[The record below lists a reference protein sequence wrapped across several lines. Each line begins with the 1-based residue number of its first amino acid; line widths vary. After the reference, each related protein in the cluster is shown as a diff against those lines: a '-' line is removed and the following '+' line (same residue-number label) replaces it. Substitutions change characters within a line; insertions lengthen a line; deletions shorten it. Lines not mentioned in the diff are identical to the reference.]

1 MEILKITAVPLSV
14 PSHFRGQTSLADA
27 PAPRQTPDSL
37 RAPVSRPGRLKS
49 APSVELVRQRRL
61 ECGFLDHT
69 SGSPGQMIKNT
80 GFEPLPSP
88 MELESGVWAPESAH
102 LISVPGVTK
111 APQSL
116 KVTRSWRI
124 FRQTRYYRTT
134 NDLFLNDPDNRSV
147 TLYPLVNMDMCKLGK
162 LLMLGRKEATWS
174 LI

>member
-1 MEILKITAVPLSV
+1 
-14 PSHFRGQTSLADA
+14 
-27 PAPRQTPDSL
+27 
-37 RAPVSRPGRLKS
+37 
-49 APSVELVRQRRL
+49 
-61 ECGFLDHT
+61 
-69 SGSPGQMIKNT
+69 MIKNT

-116 KVTRSWRI
+116 KVTWSWRI
-124 FRQTRYYRTT
+124 FRQTRYYHTT

-147 TLYPLVNMDMCKLGK
+147 TISTGQYGHVQTRK
-162 LLMLGRKEATWS
+162 LLILGREEATWS